1 MRTIAARATG
11 TSVETV
17 VTSVSSVKVR
27 ELPKRRGS
35 ASTSPGEDGAAGL
48 AEKVYRHVIGCIR
61 TGKLSPNAR
70 LTQRGLSAELKVSQ
84 VVVREAFERLEQ
96 QGWIERKR
104 NRFAAV
110 KAFTEKDRFEVYW
123 IREMIEVSAVRHIA
137 EHATK
142 EQLKQLKEVLE
153 ALNRACEQNQVE
165 AYHEA
170 DITFHTLLV
179 QFVGNDRLNSYY
191 ETISEQIH
199 QLMVIGALK
208 VAFHWTQ
215 SCEVMEAISH
225 EKIYQAIVDRD
236 ADLAGELLRRHIQ
249 MGGEVIELV
258 NRARTVS

>member
-1 MRTIAARATG
+1 
-11 TSVETV
+11 
-17 VTSVSSVKVR
+17 VTSVSSSNVR
-27 ELPKRRGS
+27 EMRERRGPLRTTQS
-35 ASTSPGEDGAAGL
+35 EEGATGL

-61 TGKLSPNAR
+61 DGKLSPSAR

-110 KAFTEKDRFEVYW
+110 KAFTEKDRSEVYW
-123 IREMIEVSAVRHIA
+123 IREMIEVSAVRHVA

-142 EQLKQLKEVLE
+142 EQLKQLGEVLE
-153 ALNRACEQNQVE
+153 TLNSACERNDVE
-165 AYHEA
+165 SYHEA
-170 DITFHTLLV
+170 DILFHALV
-179 QFVGNDRLNSYY
+179 VRFVGNHRLVAYY

-236 ADLAGELLRRHIQ
+236 VALAAELLRRHIQ
-249 MGGEVIELV
+249 VGGEVIELV
-258 NRARTVS
+258 NRARSV